1 MMRVMQTTIKKTRVG
16 DMNTFLV
23 QNIRQGIGSENHS
36 PQLLGDGVDANSI
49 VKAVSSVPF

>member
-1 MMRVMQTTIKKTRVG
+1 MRVMQTTIKKTRVG
-16 DMNTFLV
+16 DMNAFLV

-36 PQLLGDGVDANSI
+36 PRLLGDGVEANSI